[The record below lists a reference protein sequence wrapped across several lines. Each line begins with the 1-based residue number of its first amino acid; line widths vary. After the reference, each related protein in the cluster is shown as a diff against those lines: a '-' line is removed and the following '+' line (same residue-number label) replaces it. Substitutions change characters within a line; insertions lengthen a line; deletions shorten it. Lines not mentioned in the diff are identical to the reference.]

1 MAFKQVVIDSEAING
16 SVVKDE
22 IIIAKILMSSRK
34 SAYVRKI
41 KKLP

>member
-16 SVVKDE
+16 SVIKDE
-22 IIIAKILMSSRK
+22 IIIAKISSWK

>member
-16 SVVKDE
+16 SVAKDE